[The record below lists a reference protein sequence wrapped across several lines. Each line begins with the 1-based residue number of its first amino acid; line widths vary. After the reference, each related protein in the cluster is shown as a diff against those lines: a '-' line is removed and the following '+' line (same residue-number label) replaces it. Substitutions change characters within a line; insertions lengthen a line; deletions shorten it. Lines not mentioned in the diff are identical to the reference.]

1 MPNPKPKPRP
11 TNVQEMIERTKRFA
25 VEKVFILAM
34 IVMLS
39 LWFWNAH

>member
-1 MPNPKPKPRP
+1 MPKPTPEPRS

-25 VEKVFILAM
+25 VEKIFILAI

-39 LWFWNAH
+39 LWFWNAR